1 MPVHIIHINCENT
14 ELLNSIAGDVFDNE
28 INPDFLSDYVKDK
41 NHIMLIALK
50 NNIVV
55 GQVSSVIHRHI
66 DKPMELY
73 IDNLG
78 VTPSC
83 QRQGI
88 ATKLVKSALTIAKKV
103 GCGEIWVAVEPKNQQ
118 AKYFYA
124 SLNYSMQKALIF
136 EGCL

>member
-1 MPVHIIHINCENT
+1 MPVNIIHINYENT
-14 ELLNSIAGDVFDNE
+14 ELLNSIAEDVFDKE
-28 INPDFLSDYVKDK
+28 IDSDFLSDYVKEK

-73 IDNLG
+73 IGNLG

-88 ATKLVKSALTIAKKV
+88 ATKLVGNVLAIAKKV
-103 GCGEIWVAVEPKNQQ
+103 GCGEIWMAIEPKNQQ
-118 AKYFYA
+118 AEYFYA
-124 SLNYSMQKALIF
+124 SLNYSTQKALIF
-136 EGCL
+136 EGRL